1 MFHLF
6 TSYGDGAHIAADT
19 LEFMSSNSIVIII
32 IIIIIVIIII
42 IFRCELCL
50 HTLFPPHNVFYI

>member
-6 TSYGDGAHIAADT
+6 TSYGDGAHVAADT

-32 IIIIIVIIII
+32 IISAVI
-42 IFRCELCL
+42 
-50 HTLFPPHNVFYI
+50 